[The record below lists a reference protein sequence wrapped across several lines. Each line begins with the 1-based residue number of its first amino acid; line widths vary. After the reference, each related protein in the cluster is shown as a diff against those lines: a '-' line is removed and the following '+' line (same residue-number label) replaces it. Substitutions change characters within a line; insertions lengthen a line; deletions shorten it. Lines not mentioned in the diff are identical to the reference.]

1 MLGGSG
7 GSAVMFEGLTN
18 ELNNS
23 CSVSGA
29 DGATGMTV
37 RTVSGDTAL
46 RNNSGTLQDNLKL
59 ATGANNLAYNQG
71 AGTILAGALL
81 DLGCSGVLQNDG
93 GLQAVLTLP
102 KNC

>member
-23 CSVSGA
+23 GSVSGA

-46 RNNSGTLQDNLKL
+46 RNSGTLQGNLKL
-59 ATGANNLAYNQG
+59 ATGANNLVYNQG